1 MSRREK
7 LLAKIRN
14 NTKNVSVKDLRNV
27 LEWHGFE
34 LRRITGSHY
43 IYKRPGCPVNLSVP
57 KNKPIKQCYVKNA
70 LKWLDRCCDTG
81 LD

>member
-14 NTKNVSVKDLRNV
+14 NPKAVRFEELTKL

-34 LRRITGSHY
+34 LRRVRGSHHAY
-43 IYKRPGCPVNLSVP
+43 RRGHHNLSVVRR
-57 KNKPIKQCYVKNA
+57 KPHVHSKAVKEV
-70 LKWLDRCCDTG
+70 LSILDE
-81 LD
+81 LLEEEE